1 MRAFSL
7 SRHHCLISEASCL
20 KVLLVFVKYLL
31 VIHAYRFLRLVRLIR
46 DRKATIINDEKGG
59 RNFMEIKKALLQ
71 RNRCTNEKLLTQ
83 YIQIVFH
90 LSYISLLDICNYINY
105 KMYCTDMADIFLI
118 IIGVMI

>member
-1 MRAFSL
+1 M
-7 SRHHCLISEASCL
+7 ET
-20 KVLLVFVKYLL
+20 KKTLL
-31 VIHAYRFLRLVRLIR
+31 
-46 DRKATIINDEKGG
+46 E
-59 RNFMEIKKALLQ
+59 

-118 IIGVMI
+118 IIDVMI